1 MYMKD
6 KQGKTLTL
14 SEIFL
19 KVIIRM
25 ENILLEFEVFMLH
38 FVGCIPLH
46 FFRKICYKLG
56 GVKIGKGSTIHT
68 GARFYDPRN
77 III

>member
-38 FVGCIPLH
+38 FVG
-46 FFRKICYKLG
+46 
-56 GVKIGKGSTIHT
+56 
-68 GARFYDPRN
+68 
-77 III
+77 